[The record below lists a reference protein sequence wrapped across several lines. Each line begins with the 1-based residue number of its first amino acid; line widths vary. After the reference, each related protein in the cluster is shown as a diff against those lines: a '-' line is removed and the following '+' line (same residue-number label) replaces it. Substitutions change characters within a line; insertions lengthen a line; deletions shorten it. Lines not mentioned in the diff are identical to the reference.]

1 MPWDVLFFYLIGGA
15 SVLCALGVVAARNP
29 VHSGIFLVLSFLNV
43 AGIFVMMGAEFL
55 AVIQVIIYTGAILV
69 LLLFVIMLV
78 DPNDLP
84 SFHTAQPL
92 QRYLSFLLGAVLLL
106 EVGAA
111 IITRTG
117 LVGVGPASPDA
128 VAAVGGNVQALG
140 RRIYTN
146 YLLAFE
152 VTSLILTVGVI
163 GAVVLALP
171 ERLGERIGTRRGT
184 ISLSHGRG
192 TDTMLPEGP
201 RGETPIRTTRGRAA
215 PAPAAT
221 RTIILTRDPDDHTR
235 LVAPVGGDG
244 ETPANGGGTRRTVV
258 RETVTTT
265 PPTTSTTSTRSE
277 TGTGQTRHD

>member
-1 MPWDVLFFYLIGGA
+1 MPWNVLFFYLIGGA
-15 SVLCALGVVAARNP
+15 SVLAALGVVAARNP
-29 VHSGIFLVLSFLNV
+29 VHSGIFLVLCFLNV

-111 IITRTG
+111 IITRPG
-117 LVGVGPASPDA
+117 LVGVGPASPEA

-192 TDTMLPEGP
+192 TDAMLPEGP
-201 RGETPIRTTRGRAA
+201 RGETPIRVTRFRPA

-221 RTIILTRDPDDHTR
+221 RTIVMTRDPDAHTR
-235 LVAPVGGDG
+235 LTTPTGGEG
-244 ETPANGGGTRRTVV
+244 GVPPNGQGGGARETITRD
-258 RETVTTT
+258 TVTTT
-265 PPTTSTTSTRSE
+265 PPTTTGSG